1 MEGRVVVGER
11 DQLQVGRQRLRHRAK
26 GGGGSGGGGGDG
38 GGRLRG
44 GGVEGQEW
52 REVEL
57 LGDLAPR
64 LVRLVD
70 LVKHE
75 PVAAAHRQA
84 RALAA
89 AVALVPVRTHG
100 ARLGADVVAA
110 AHGLVQR
117 LLHAA
122 VVVGLQAAVHHELE
136 RAVLQRA
143 AALGH
148 VGEHGE
154 LVRAV
159 VERLHRTDRV
169 VVARDRLREL
179 VRVWVARPALVE
191 VARHHLLAV

>member
-1 MEGRVVVGER
+1 MEGRVVIGER
-11 DQLQVGRQRLRHRAK
+11 DQLQVGRQRLRHRAEGGGG
-26 GGGGSGGGGGDG
+26 GGGGSGGGGGG
-38 GGRLRG
+38 GDGRLRG
-44 GGVEGQEW
+44 GGVEGQEG

-75 PVAAAHRQA
+75 PVASAHRQA
-84 RALAA
+84 CALAA

-100 ARLGADVVAA
+100 ARLGANVVTA

-143 AALGH
+143 AALGN
-148 VGEHGE
+148 VSEHSE
-154 LVRAV
+154 LVRAI
-159 VERLHRTDRV
+159 VE
-169 VVARDRLREL
+169 
-179 VRVWVARPALVE
+179 
-191 VARHHLLAV
+191 